1 MSDLGD
7 LAVFHGLFQ
16 LLILFKNSP
25 FFEGRKKTSPC
36 NRVTKK
42 QLKKRKKYLTK
53 KRTPGINTA
62 DKQLDKRSTGC
73 CCSHT
78 KALLKVRPCVNAED
92 AQRTQK

>member
-42 QLKKRKKYLTK
+42 QLKKRKKYLTEK
-53 KRTPGINTA
+53 EHPESALQTSA
-62 DKQLDKRSTGC
+62 QLVVVV
-73 CCSHT
+73 
-78 KALLKVRPCVNAED
+78 LI
-92 AQRTQK
+92 QKLS